1 MNKKEHFSLI
11 KKSFKYDINSWEFCT
26 RTSSHYRIV
35 NTKLDANI
43 WIANSP
49 FNLEVNRSDT
59 NNILYPLNIIE
70 YLTLLIYYFK
80 WLIKRDK
87 GSDKIK
93 TKSDDNIMVK
103 VDDKYQ
109 NFLNRH
115 DSITKLLN

>member
-11 KKSFKYDINSWEFCT
+11 KKSFKYDINSWEFRT
-26 RTSSHYRIV
+26 RTSPHYRIV
-35 NTKLDANI
+35 NTKLDVSI

-70 YLTLLIYYFK
+70 YLILLIYYFK

-87 GSDKIK
+87 GNDKIK

-115 DSITKLLN
+115 DSITKLLK